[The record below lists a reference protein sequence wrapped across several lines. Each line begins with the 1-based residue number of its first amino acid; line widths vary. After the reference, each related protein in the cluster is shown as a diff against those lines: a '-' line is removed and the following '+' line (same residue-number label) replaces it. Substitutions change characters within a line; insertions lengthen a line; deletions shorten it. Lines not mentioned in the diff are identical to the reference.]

1 LGGTTLPLHNSCVVP
16 LYHSTTVVWYHSTTP
31 QQLCGTTLP
40 LHNSCVV
47 PLYHSTTVVWYH
59 STTPQQL
66 CGTTIPLH
74 NSCVVPLYHSTTVVW
89 YHYTTPQQLCGTT
102 LPLHNNTPYAPWSS
116 ALCLCGFGIVG
127 NSSLEQQASPLT
139 GKCTGAQHV
148 LKCLANADMCSARAD
163 VYVVCTR
170 SRAPWSCPPSRHA
183 LRL

>member
-1 LGGTTLPLHNSCVVP
+1 MAAPQSSPIPLLPTHAEVLAPLRPTPLGIPVPRTPYMCTQLCWVCWALRQRVIKRHLGVLLGGTT
-16 LYHSTTVVWYHSTTP
+16 
-31 QQLCGTTLP
+31 
-40 LHNSCVV
+40 
-47 PLYHSTTVVWYH
+47 
-59 STTPQQL
+59 
-66 CGTTIPLH
+66 IPHH